1 MLFCLFFRF
10 FVSSINTSKQL
21 NFLAKMNII
30 LIGYMGSGKS
40 TVGKKLSEQLG
51 HRYIDLDD
59 YIQKREGHSIAQIF
73 KNKGEIYFRKVESK
87 YLKEVLG
94 IHGAVISLG
103 GGTPCYGHNM
113 DIIKNADDAFSIYL
127 KATISNLTDR
137 LFKEKDS
144 RPLISHINQKQDLSE
159 FIGKHLFER
168 SPFYSQS
175 DITLETDNK
184 TVDEIAETIIT
195 KLV

>member
-184 TVDEIAETIIT
+184 TVDEIAEMIIT

>member
-51 HRYIDLDD
+51 HKYIDLDD
-59 YIQKREGHSIAQIF
+59 YIQKKEGHSIAQIF

-144 RPLISHINQKQDLSE
+144 RPLISHINQKQDLRE